1 MNAGSIAVFYAL
13 LIFLCKTCQCRLT
26 VSVPD
31 MIAQFV
37 CAIEETKLRAFQ
49 LVCHL
54 PYCVR
59 RSNIVVGSDVELS
72 VRFQLVLNYCPKVA
86 SKFILKTLSGM
97 A

>member
-1 MNAGSIAVFYAL
+1 MLCLFSYAKHASVDL
-13 LIFLCKTCQCRLT
+13 QFLCQPWLL
-26 VSVPD
+26 SLY
-31 MIAQFV
+31 
-37 CAIEETKLRAFQ
+37 AIEETKLLVFQ